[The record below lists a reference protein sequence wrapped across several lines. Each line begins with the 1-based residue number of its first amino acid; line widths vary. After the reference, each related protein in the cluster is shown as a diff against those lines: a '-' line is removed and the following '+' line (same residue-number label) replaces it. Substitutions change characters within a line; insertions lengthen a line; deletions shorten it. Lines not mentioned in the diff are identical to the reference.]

1 MGKKDKV
8 QAALAMVNSIA
19 IHLSSKVKL
28 RAKITGLLYRTK
40 LCHRNNG
47 REIHSTANQATT
59 RRQARGRQEQQQQQ
73 QPFQPAPPPLIQQP
87 QQPPPPAQ
95 QQKTIDYESL
105 RVAMPTPQAPM
116 PAPARRDP
124 YPLQQPESQ
133 PSPASRRDIPDLDS
147 LRIDTP
153 ASRPSRSARTNRQ
166 QTTRTTATTTESYE
180 GQSDGGETRRQAE
193 AEGPAAVEQCER
205 RVMQLLAFSGV
216 CPAGFNW
223 FNMRGGYICKGGNHW
238 MSHQAIDD
246 YFRGRDRTPRMELVS
261 TAGFWGGHGAYASP
275 VHPPEGLGPA
285 GAYLSHWNQMQFLAA
300 QGGFARIVRSSS
312 RRHRREAEGVGE
324 KPCECVRSLGM
335 RVYESPEANSQDLSR
350 VRNPTYASSGHF
362 QRSLVSGLFN
372 TIRRLEGGIATS
384 HELLGEFC
392 RECMAL
398 SFPVV
403 LAEKG
408 TRAPFSLSQ
417 LFCLSFCKFTKHSE
431 NLHQTRK

>member
-1 MGKKDKV
+1 MGKKDKGAYRPPQSASGTGYGQQYSYPPQLQGQAQSQDHWPAV
-8 QAALAMVNSIA
+8 Q
-19 IHLSSKVKL
+19 
-28 RAKITGLLYRTK
+28 
-40 LCHRNNG
+40 
-47 REIHSTANQATT
+47 NQALPPQQWQGDPQYGESSNNVQQQTT
-59 RRQARGRQEQQQQQ
+59 TTTHVTRHVQHLTSRRQARGRQEQQQQQ

-362 QRSLVSGLFN
+362 QVGL
-372 TIRRLEGGIATS
+372 R
-384 HELLGEFC
+384 
-392 RECMAL
+392 
-398 SFPVV
+398 
-403 LAEKG
+403 
-408 TRAPFSLSQ
+408 
-417 LFCLSFCKFTKHSE
+417 
-431 NLHQTRK
+431 